1 MRRDLS
7 PIDPDEAVPEVRP
20 DTGRRLRLL
29 PVSVAVLAL
38 AGFGG
43 IVWYAYTQG
52 MQGGSAV
59 APVIRAEPGPT
70 KIRPEQPGG
79 LVVPN
84 QDKMVYNNL
93 MPGGGGAGQQGRA
106 ERLLPPPET
115 PMPRPTA
122 PARPPARDALPPPPS
137 SAPAVVAPLPQPLP
151 LPAATET
158 ASAGTAQIV
167 PPVLPQTAPPVA
179 AAPPTQQAARVPVL
193 EPGSYRIQLAA
204 TKSEDE
210 AHREWQRLQRANTDV
225 LGPLQLTVT
234 RADLGPEK
242 GVFFRIQAGP
252 LNEASARQACDALK
266 ARKLGCLL
274 VR

>member
-1 MRRDLS
+1 MRPDLS

-20 DTGRRLRLL
+20 DSGRRLRLL

-59 APVIRAEPGPT
+59 APVIRAEPGPV

-115 PMPRPTA
+115 PMPRPVA
-122 PARPPARDALPPPPS
+122 PPRPPAAEVPPP
-137 SAPAVVAPLPQPLP
+137 SAPAVVVPLPQPLP
-151 LPAATET
+151 LPAASET
-158 ASAGTAQIV
+158 ASAGATQIV
-167 PPVLPQTAPPVA
+167 PPVLPQAPPSGVA
-179 AAPPTQQAARVPVL
+179 APSAQQAARVPAL
-193 EPGSYRIQLAA
+193 EPGGYRIQLAA

-210 AHREWQRLQRANTDV
+210 ARREWQRLQRANTDV
-225 LGPLQLTVT
+225 LGPLQLTVV

-252 LNEASARQACDALK
+252 LNEASARQACDTLK
-266 ARKLGCLL
+266 GRKLGCIL

>member
-1 MRRDLS
+1 MRPDLS

-29 PVSVAVLAL
+29 PVSVAILAL
-38 AGFGG
+38 AGFGA

-93 MPGGGGAGQQGRA
+93 MPGGGGGASQQGRT

-115 PMPRPTA
+115 PVARPAA
-122 PARPPARDALPPPPS
+122 PA
-137 SAPAVVAPLPQPLP
+137 AVVPLPQPSP
-151 LPAATET
+151 VPAATET
-158 ASAGTAQIV
+158 APAIVVPPIV
-167 PPVLPQTAPPVA
+167 PPVLPPI
-179 AAPPTQQAARVPVL
+179 AAPAPQQAARVPTL

-204 TKSEDE
+204 TKGEDE
-210 AHREWQRLQRANTDV
+210 ARREWQRLQRANTDV
-225 LGPLQLTVT
+225 LGPLQLTIV